1 MALLSRLPS
10 HLTETPRALPGSAH
24 EVRDRELQAV
34 ARTRGRE
41 GSRMAAPRLRA
52 EVRPGQGRAGLGWS
66 HTGLSTWPALRE
78 QRVPPWLPILMLG
91 RSPKPREFKGRW
103 AVGRAWCPGRTWA
116 GMHSSVDIEL
126 WKPARVLTG
135 PEMRHTDAPHDGP
148 RGPGPRRWRPLPGR
162 QATVLP
168 RQGSPRMTSLTGVCA
183 GPPSRFRTTALAIRV
198 RWPMFPRLMPP
209 AALGVTG
216 TIRAAAGPG
225 SHPHYR
231 SMSPQPRLRDAGF
244 WRAPATWRL
253 VTPSHSRPHD
263 ADQRTEAPRVS
274 ELTLHAPHRAALDRG
289 PSPTPRCHRAA
300 LAPRALPRG
309 TPSHAA
315 ANMAADTDAP
325 AACADR
331 ATNSCVRPRV
341 GRACH
346 WPSGPTSHPPSEL
359 YAQAAPWLPCTFTSH
374 TAECSRL
381 CTLRLAAHTWPTRR
395 ASGARGSHVYKC
407 SPRVGGQSLL
417 ANTLPKACPRPKRKP
432 R

>member
-1 MALLSRLPS
+1 
-10 HLTETPRALPGSAH
+10 
-24 EVRDRELQAV
+24 
-34 ARTRGRE
+34 
-41 GSRMAAPRLRA
+41 MAAPRLRA

-116 GMHSSVDIEL
+116 GMHSSVDVEL

-162 QATVLP
+162 QAAVLP

-225 SHPHYR
+225 SHPHSR
-231 SMSPQPRLRDAGF
+231 SVSPRPRLRDAGS
-244 WRAPATWRL
+244 WRAAATWQP
-253 VTPSHSRPHD
+253 VTPSHARPHD
-263 ADQRTEAPRVS
+263 AGQRTQAPRAS
-274 ELTLHAPHRAALDRG
+274 ELTLHAPPRAAPDRG

-300 LAPRALPRG
+300 LAPEPCPGERPATQQQAWLLTQTHLLHVPTEPPTLCGAQGGTSLSLALWPHKSPPQRALRASGTLALRPALPGAHGSAPCAWLHTRG
-309 TPSHAA
+309 PAGGPQVPEAHTSTNAALASEGGACSPTPS
-315 ANMAADTDAP
+315 
-325 AACADR
+325 
-331 ATNSCVRPRV
+331 
-341 GRACH
+341 
-346 WPSGPTSHPPSEL
+346 
-359 YAQAAPWLPCTFTSH
+359 
-374 TAECSRL
+374 
-381 CTLRLAAHTWPTRR
+381 LRLAHAQ
-395 ASGARGSHVYKC
+395 RGSH
-407 SPRVGGQSLL
+407 GE
-417 ANTLPKACPRPKRKP
+417 CPS
-432 R
+432 